1 LDVAESTIGMVSVQE
16 NDMLDDHIICYLSR
30 GLVGLELNYSHAE
43 KLALEIF
50 HIVQRFCYY
59 ILLRKTTIIVI
70 VNPFQYVLTQQVIGG
85 NISRW
90 IVILQEFDLDFV
102 STKSKKSLVFVELI
116 SELLVESGDIMPE
129 ESPING
135 DIFLIASSNPWYEY
149 IVVYLQTLKC
159 PASASHDDH
168 WRIRHHA

>member
-1 LDVAESTIGMVSVQE
+1 
-16 NDMLDDHIICYLSR
+16 MLDDHIICYLSR

-59 ILLRKTTIIVI
+59 ILLRKITIIVI

-90 IVILQEFDLDFV
+90 IVIL
-102 STKSKKSLVFVELI
+102 
-116 SELLVESGDIMPE
+116 
-129 ESPING
+129 
-135 DIFLIASSNPWYEY
+135 
-149 IVVYLQTLKC
+149 
-159 PASASHDDH
+159 
-168 WRIRHHA
+168 